1 MVRVLQAS
9 SPVVPT
15 LVSDSS
21 ADWSVS
27 MATPTDLRRAVKRE
41 TPLVITTDEEVS
53 GKSIA
58 ESFGSKL
65 SRFNGKL

>member
-1 MVRVLQAS
+1 MILVLQAS

-15 LVSDSS
+15 LGSDSS

-27 MATPTDLRRAVKRE
+27 MATPTNLRHAVKRE
-41 TPLVITTDEEVS
+41 TPIVTTTDEEVS

-65 SRFNGKL
+65 SLFNGK